1 MKSLSRRPTAR
12 SILALLP
19 DISCFHGIT
28 VTAVHGAAH
37 TSRGTVYAA
46 QRGYYGLP
54 SIFLLLALMALARIG
69 SLEQLRYRTAGELG
83 ELLGLDRAP
92 EVRTLRAK

>member
-54 SIFLLLALMALARIG
+54 SILLLALMALAPIG